1 MTQTFQAKVCMTISW
16 EVLNPSKAG
25 LVSVIGIWILSVNM
39 PDKFCY
45 LFFVICNL
53 PACLQAASSGD

>member
-25 LVSVIGIWILSVNM
+25 LVSVIGIWILFVI
-39 PDKFCY
+39 CY

>member
-25 LVSVIGIWILSVNM
+25 LVSVIGIWIL
-39 PDKFCY
+39 
-45 LFFVICNL
+45 FVICFL
-53 PACLQAASSGD
+53 